1 MKRVTIAVALA
12 LSMLS
17 GTTAFAGSKSMNIQ
31 LDANFVSVHWSKQN
45 HHHGKQKRRVT
56 RNKHRPRVQ
65 KRFNKPAARVHGQR
79 NNKWQK
85 RRAVKRVV
93 RSYLWHKAQRHMQ
106 RQRQMRHG
114 QRHGQRQQRHAWKRH

>member
-12 LSMLS
+12 LSMLF
-17 GTTAFAGSKSMNIQ
+17 GTSAFAGSKSMNIQ
-31 LDANFVSVHWSKQN
+31 LDTNFVSVHWSKQN
-45 HHHGKQKRRVT
+45 HHHGKQHVRKPQHWQKRRVT

-65 KRFNKPAARVHGQR
+65 KRFHKPAARVHGQR

-93 RSYLWHKAQRHMQ
+93 RSYLWHKAQRYHQ
-106 RQRQMRHG
+106 RQRQ
-114 QRHGQRQQRHAWKRH
+114 QQRRAWRHH